1 MRLAAGLRQDPLGSF
16 NAPTDPLA
24 AIGGEVLLLRGTEG
38 RGGQH
43 GALQILYCI
52 VLYCIEGIESGGE
65 EKGIERYVK
74 GGDCLLI
81 I

>member
-1 MRLAAGLRQDPLGSF
+1 MRLAAGLCQDPLGSF

-38 RGGQH
+38 RGGQ
-43 GALQILYCI
+43 GKGNKRG
-52 VLYCIEGIESGGE
+52 GIESGGE